1 MTEPQVQSNT
11 QEPNQQAQVE
21 TDTTQQP
28 ATPAVKETVENQQ
41 PERTVPYSRFSEI
54 NKAYRETQRR
64 LAEIEGKQR
73 LQGYDPNDLE
83 QIMQHP
89 YVQDLMLKQAKTELR
104 EYAKD
109 VLDQYENIPAPVKKA
124 ILANVRGF
132 VKESTQDVETAKLDI
147 QEYIEQILEE
157 VGETEPQ
164 KKAEF
169 PVASTNAPT
178 ATKSSTPDQ
187 IQKILSKPPEEWTP
201 EDMATMENFKT
212 IAK

>member
-11 QEPNQQAQVE
+11 QEPIQQAQVE

-169 PVASTNAPT
+169 PVASTNATPVS
-178 ATKSSTPDQ
+178 KSSTPAEV
-187 IQKILSKPPEEWTP
+187 QKIMAKPPEEWTP
-201 EDMATMENFKT
+201 EDMAALENYKT